1 MKIFQLAT
9 TPPVKPLMLQ
19 PYRLQGSIRSFSKR
33 AFLLQKFLTPNE
45 VVSKAKQE
53 QLENQQFQSQLR
65 QDQLPY
71 IPRTFS
77 SHTTFQENN
86 KRPIPLNVELLQYK
100 PLRLSQ
106 THGDEVA
113 TLTLRGYNDDDLIR
127 MGEFALRA
135 AYYLGIPM
143 SKLAS
148 LKTEKRL
155 YTVIKS
161 PFAQAKTKQNFHR
174 TTYNK
179 QLIAYD
185 ANPEVV
191 DLWLSYVNK
200 YKLQTVDMKATVV
213 AREGLN
219 YNEEVANLD
228 DFEFPQAYEGLEDP
242 VAQKVKELLQ
252 SDEFKKTL

>member
-1 MKIFQLAT
+1 
-9 TPPVKPLMLQ
+9 MLN
-19 PYRLQGSIRSFSKR
+19 PYRLQNSIRSFTTRSIVS
-33 AFLLQKFLTPNE
+33 QKFLTPNE
-45 VVSKAKQE
+45 LISKTKQE

-65 QDQLPY
+65 QNQSPY
-71 IPRTFS
+71 SPKTLT
-77 SHTTFQENN
+77 SHTTYQENH

-100 PLRLSQ
+100 PLRLPQ

-113 TLTLRGYNDDDLIR
+113 TLKLRGYNDDDLIR
-127 MGEFALRA
+127 MGEFALRS

-143 SKLAS
+143 SKLTS

-174 TTYNK
+174 VTYNK
-179 QLIAYD
+179 QLVAYD

-191 DLWLSYVNK
+191 DLWLSYVNR

-213 AREGLN
+213 AREGLD
-219 YNEEVANLD
+219 YNEELSKLK

>member
-1 MKIFQLAT
+1 
-9 TPPVKPLMLQ
+9 MLQ
-19 PYRLQGSIRSFSKR
+19 PYRLSGSIRSFTTRSI
-33 AFLLQKFLTPNE
+33 LLQQFLTPDE
-45 VVSKAKQE
+45 LVSKSKQE
-53 QLENQQFQSQLR
+53 QVENQQFQSQLR
-65 QDQLPY
+65 QKQVPY
-71 IPRTFS
+71 SPKTLS
-77 SHTTFQENN
+77 SHTTIHENH

-100 PLRLSQ
+100 PLRLPQ
-106 THGDEVA
+106 THGDKVA
-113 TLTLRGYNDDDLIR
+113 TLNLRGYNDDDLIR

-143 SKLAS
+143 SKLTS

-179 QLIAYD
+179 QLVAYD

-191 DLWLSYVNK
+191 DLWLSYVNR
-200 YKLQTVDMKATVV
+200 YKLNNVDMKATVI
-213 AREGLN
+213 AREGSN
-219 YNEEVANLD
+219 YNEELAKLEE
-228 DFEFPQAYEGLEDP
+228 FELPQAYEGLEDP

-252 SDEFKKTL
+252 SNDFKKAL